1 MKLGLGWEG
10 PQMASAI
17 LNDARPVRVQH
28 IHQARE
34 HGVSLNRDIN
44 YPQGETYVCIISIY
58 IYIYMYIYIY
68 IRIYL
73 FRYVSIHLFIY

>member
-1 MKLGLGWEG
+1 
-10 PQMASAI
+10 MASAI

-58 IYIYMYIYIY
+58 IYIYIYMYIYIY